1 MTEEKIPTFNEVNE
15 LPTIKDVFDLIQ
27 SKYPNWIVD
36 LVDRYSEDYPHLQNN
51 WKKLAEISKM
61 KMNKIVIV
69 ENFENEDQLSFAEL
83 LSQSGFVVRT
93 KTEFIPCTVCHSA
106 IPTKTIYNKMKENI
120 KQIDFE
126 WNNKCR
132 NC

>member
-61 KMNKIVIV
+61 KMNFMDVSKLNI
-69 ENFENEDQLSFAEL
+69 Q
-83 LSQSGFVVRT
+83 
-93 KTEFIPCTVCHSA
+93 
-106 IPTKTIYNKMKENI
+106 NKG
-120 KQIDFE
+120 
-126 WNNKCR
+126 
-132 NC
+132 

>member
-1 MTEEKIPTFNEVNE
+1 MTEEKIPTFNEISE

-51 WKKLAEISKM
+51 WKKLAEISKV

-69 ENFENEDQLSFAEL
+69 ENFENEEQLSFAEL
-83 LSQSGFVVRT
+83 LSQSGFVIRT
-93 KTEFIPCTVCHSA
+93 KAEFIPCTLCRSA